1 MRDHPRD
8 SRDFL
13 NCLAFFFILVL
24 IELCALLR
32 RSRQKQWQDR
42 ALLDNKVV
50 TSPAVVRAMDRQRR
64 FQRAN
69 IEYASECSLS
79 LAAVVSSSLEVREAV
94 SGKLG
99 MTSVR
104 FKCEPS

>member
-8 SRDFL
+8 SRDFS

-24 IELCALLR
+24 IELCALLS

-50 TSPAVVRAMDRQRR
+50 TSPAVVRAMDRESR

-69 IEYASECSLS
+69 IAFASE
-79 LAAVVSSSLEVREAV
+79 
-94 SGKLG
+94 
-99 MTSVR
+99 
-104 FKCEPS
+104 